1 MTDKHMERYE
11 IEQSILFM
19 CRMTFKSLAIALV
32 VTYAV
37 LYVILH
43 VTSAEAAS
51 LKSEAVINGQ
61 AVKLSDLFDDI
72 PEKQDAIVGN
82 APSPGQSVILNA
94 RTLERISNVYNVKWT
109 PAAPTDQIVVRSAVQ
124 TVTTADIMAVI
135 KKDLM
140 ARGVSGNFEVTLNN
154 VAPTITL
161 PGNVD
166 ATAEISQMNYTA
178 GRDVFS
184 AVLAAP
190 SAANPVKTLTVSGL
204 IEKTIK
210 VPVLTSAIS
219 EGNIIG
225 SGDIEWIDIAARHMV
240 NDTIVDADKLIGK
253 TPIRMVD
260 AGVPV
265 RVRDVKSPQLVARGD
280 EILLQFNQGGL
291 QLTAKGK
298 AMQNGAEG
306 ETIRVLNISSNQSLR
321 GEVTGNKI
329 VVVQ

>member
-184 AVLAAP
+184 AVERLPCSLLTCIHTRFKCSWAECISPKWYVRQKAFLLTY
-190 SAANPVKTLTVSGL
+190 STLRSTCPFSH
-204 IEKTIK
+204 
-210 VPVLTSAIS
+210 P
-219 EGNIIG
+219 
-225 SGDIEWIDIAARHMV
+225 AR
-240 NDTIVDADKLIGK
+240 T
-253 TPIRMVD
+253 
-260 AGVPV
+260 
-265 RVRDVKSPQLVARGD
+265 
-280 EILLQFNQGGL
+280 LQKRYSKQ
-291 QLTAKGK
+291 
-298 AMQNGAEG
+298 
-306 ETIRVLNISSNQSLR
+306 
-321 GEVTGNKI
+321 
-329 VVVQ
+329 